1 MQQLQLLMQALE
13 YIERNLTTNIK
24 TEEIAKH
31 CYCSK
36 SSLEKL
42 FRCINNISVH
52 DYIARRRM
60 TYAGRLLLEDKEM
73 GVLQLALE
81 LGFGSHEAFTR
92 AFKQVWNCT
101 PSQYRQKSHYVELFP
116 QYAGYTHIGGKDEHM
131 KRKNVDISELY
142 DLLRERRKCY
152 FICGDIQGLIG
163 FNEISRKAGDLAII
177 EALRRMEAAAGEED
191 VVFRIGADEF
201 VMVTASTDK
210 AYANALVEEILSHNG
225 EAFAYDTSELPLS
238 LYASAVLLE
247 GTNLCYKDLFEKL
260 HHTIMES
267 KLRK

>member
-13 YIERNLTTNIK
+13 YIEQNLTTNMK

-60 TYAGRLLLEDKEM
+60 TYAGRLLLEDKDI
-73 GVLQLALE
+73 GVLQIALE

-101 PSQYRQKSHYVELFP
+101 PSQYRQNKHHIELFP
-116 QYAGYTHIGGKDEHM
+116 QYAGYTAIGEGEHM
-131 KRKNVDISELY
+131 KRKNVDISKLY
-142 DLLRERRKCY
+142 DLFRERRECY

-163 FNEISRKAGDLAII
+163 FNDISIKAGDLAII
-177 EALRRMEAAAGEED
+177 EALNRMEAAAGEGD

-201 VMVTASTDK
+201 VIVTDSTDK
-210 AYANALVEEILSHNG
+210 AYANRLVEEILSHNG
-225 EAFAYDTSELPLS
+225 ESFAYVDRALPLA

-247 GTNLCYKDLFEKL
+247 GTKLCYRDLFEKL

-267 KLRK
+267 KFKK